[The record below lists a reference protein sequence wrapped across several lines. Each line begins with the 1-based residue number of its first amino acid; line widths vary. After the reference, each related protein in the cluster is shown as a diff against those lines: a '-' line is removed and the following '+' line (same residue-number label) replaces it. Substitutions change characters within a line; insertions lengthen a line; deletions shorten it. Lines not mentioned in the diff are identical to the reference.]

1 MGEVL
6 LDFGV
11 FIVLVVIISAFMAPV
26 GSAFGRL
33 FAGKNANM
41 FIDQNDKITANWKD
55 VGGTKK

>member
-11 FIVLVVIISAFMAPV
+11 FIALVVVLSAFMAPA

-33 FAGKNANM
+33 FAGKNANI
-41 FIDQNDKITANWKD
+41 FIDQNNKITSNWND